1 MSRTREASCF
11 LIVFVLALL
20 AARAMAQP
28 MPGGPPAVGVVRAE
42 RQQITQ
48 SDEFTGIRCRRL
60 HRNRFELN
68 RFREM
73 RHGCCPADRKR
84 LSRFGDNL
92 AGFKTPNADDEHN
105 EQNRDYRNKD
115 EAECFDHRDLRR
127 ELGVK
132 SSSEA
137 ERA

>member
-1 MSRTREASCF
+1 MCHEQYRLQSLVFASPGEKQAVVADAF
-11 LIVFVLALL
+11 FGQFPVDARKRALHES
-20 AARAMAQP
+20 
-28 MPGGPPAVGVVRAE
+28 V
-42 RQQITQ
+42 Q
-48 SDEFTGIRCRRL
+48 SDEFSGIRCRRL

-73 RHGCCPADRKR
+73 RHGCCPANRKR

-115 EAECFDHRDLRR
+115 EAECFDHP
-127 ELGVK
+127 
-132 SSSEA
+132 
-137 ERA
+137 